1 VELSYDLTINNFVLS
16 DIALT
21 IEDDEV
27 DKPDFGDTDFGD
39 EEPEEPNKFI
49 NTTIIE
55 KKCDCDESN
64 ITMNVDMSDFVPE
77 LVVVV
82 NTTQT
87 EPKIFKEAPQAVSLS
102 SNNGDDFYL
111 SVLSHSEDSTNP
123 GALNWNILDL
133 FCGVKPPAGLLSVSA
148 FDTTTDSPTPAP
160 NSETPLPITVTDF
173 SMNTLP
179 NGNFT
184 MEIKANA
191 VTRVNGKLYLTKH
204 WMGAS
209 YRPEPPLLEILFA
222 RVYANEYKGS
232 KIELEYI
239 SAYKVSACRC
249 TSASFACIPD
259 PTRVLLQNELL
270 FVCVVPDTND
280 VMVSNLHMDITQ
292 GGKKMYTIATT
303 GNNGP
308 ASTTLSIVSKMEGKV
323 RVGSRLITQLFSSTE
338 DSVDVEGN
346 AYLEFRANERRLG
359 DTRTSIDRTLQHV
372 PATKPAG
379 NTLYSMN
386 IKIEKEGAL
395 AVPTTL
401 HLDEKSQSMIIVIIG
416 GCLALMTVFVLF
428 KKRMIFQ
435 NK

>member
-1 VELSYDLTINNFVLS
+1 MEGDISVNFHTERVKLSYDLTINNFVLY
-16 DIALT
+16 DMALT
-21 IEDDEV
+21 IEDDDV
-27 DKPDFGDTDFGD
+27 DDIDFGD

-55 KKCDCDESN
+55 KKCDCEN
-64 ITMNVDMSDFVPE
+64 NKTMIVDMSDFVPE

-82 NTTQT
+82 SKNQT
-87 EPKIFKEAPQAVSLS
+87 EPEIIEEAPQAVSLS
-102 SNNGDDFYL
+102 SGGDDFL

-133 FCGVKPPAGLLSVSA
+133 FCGVKLSSPV
-148 FDTTTDSPTPAP
+148 DTLVATTDPPTQGP
-160 NSETPLPITVTDF
+160 NSEDPLPITVTDF

-209 YRPEPPLLEILFA
+209 YRPKPPLLEILFA
-222 RVYANEYKGS
+222 RVYANEFKGS

-270 FVCVVPDTND
+270 FVCVVPGESVT
-280 VMVSNLHMDITQ
+280 
-292 GGKKMYTIATT
+292 
-303 GNNGP
+303 
-308 ASTTLSIVSKMEGKV
+308 
-323 RVGSRLITQLFSSTE
+323 FSSN
-338 DSVDVEGN
+338 S
-346 AYLEFRANERRLG
+346 
-359 DTRTSIDRTLQHV
+359 SSHI
-372 PATKPAG
+372 
-379 NTLYSMN
+379 
-386 IKIEKEGAL
+386 
-395 AVPTTL
+395 
-401 HLDEKSQSMIIVIIG
+401 
-416 GCLALMTVFVLF
+416 
-428 KKRMIFQ
+428 
-435 NK
+435 

>member
-1 VELSYDLTINNFVLS
+1 MIRFLSAIICNLLLTSSLSQDLGDYSIKKHSLDVDDRNGTFILDLAYEVGSSASAFHFTLFENDCKTEYTSEEVIRSSVPAVTDSAPNIVATDISIDTKKFQGSSLVAPTAPDGSYSSGDINFCVRFETMEGDISVNFHTERVKLSYDLTINNFVLS

-21 IEDDEV
+21 SEDDEV
-27 DKPDFGDTDFGD
+27 DDTDFGDTDFGD

-55 KKCDCDESN
+55 KKCDCEN
-64 ITMNVDMSDFVPE
+64 NNKTMNVDMSDFVPE

-82 NTTQT
+82 NTSQT
-87 EPKIFKEAPQAVSLS
+87 EPKIFEEAPQAVSLS
-102 SNNGDDFYL
+102 SNGDDFYL

-133 FCGVKPPAGLLSVSA
+133 FCGIKPPAGLSSA

-270 FVCVVPDTND
+270 FVCVVP
-280 VMVSNLHMDITQ
+280 
-292 GGKKMYTIATT
+292 GKSVT
-303 GNNGP
+303 
-308 ASTTLSIVSKMEGKV
+308 
-323 RVGSRLITQLFSSTE
+323 FSSN
-338 DSVDVEGN
+338 S
-346 AYLEFRANERRLG
+346 
-359 DTRTSIDRTLQHV
+359 SSHI
-372 PATKPAG
+372 
-379 NTLYSMN
+379 
-386 IKIEKEGAL
+386 
-395 AVPTTL
+395 
-401 HLDEKSQSMIIVIIG
+401 
-416 GCLALMTVFVLF
+416 
-428 KKRMIFQ
+428 
-435 NK
+435 